1 MQGLSLR
8 EHEIERQQLH
18 KSNFDLKL
26 KIFYLEEKLQ
36 KLDGNQQS
44 DGQVE
49 SLLTHEVE
57 ERNLL
62 LVKARNAIET
72 LQAELAATKMRNANT
87 EVEATRGVE
96 YAREVIPNIVCV
108 HTNGLS
114 DAQNA
119 RLREIIAAKD
129 QAHAQ
134 ERMLKVPDQC

>member
-36 KLDGNQQS
+36 KVDGNQQG

-49 SLLTHEVE
+49 SMLTHEVE

-72 LQAELAATKMRNANT
+72 LQAELTATKMHNAKVEM
-87 EVEATRGVE
+87 EVARGAE
-96 YAREVIPNIVCV
+96 FSLEVRPY
-108 HTNGLS
+108 S
-114 DAQNA
+114 FS
-119 RLREIIAAKD
+119 RLPI
-129 QAHAQ
+129 
-134 ERMLKVPDQC
+134 